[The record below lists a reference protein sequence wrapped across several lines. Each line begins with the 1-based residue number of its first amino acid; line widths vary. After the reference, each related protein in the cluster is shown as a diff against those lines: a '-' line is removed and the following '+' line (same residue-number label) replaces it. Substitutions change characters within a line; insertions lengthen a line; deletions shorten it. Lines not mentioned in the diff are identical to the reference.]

1 MPSKIAPKGLKKP
14 LKHGSKPV
22 KKKPSL
28 KDFSRQISEH
38 EVHLHCWQWV
48 KNTYPELLIFH
59 VPNGGNR
66 NIAEAQKFK
75 RMGVMPGVAD
85 FLMFTP
91 YCAIA
96 IELKDEGGKQSD
108 AQKHFQTRW
117 EALGNSY
124 QVARSLTH
132 FQEIVDSYILPPVE
146 WPWSYNQNPSP

>member
-1 MPSKIAPKGLKKP
+1 MMPSKIAPKGLKKP

-75 RMGVMPGVAD
+75 RMGVVPGVAD
-85 FLMFTP
+85 FLMFT
-91 YCAIA
+91 YSHAIA
-96 IELKDEGGKQSD
+96 IELKDESGKQSD
-108 AQKHFQTRW
+108 AQKNFQTRW
-117 EALGNSY
+117 ESLGHKY
-124 QVARSLTH
+124 EV
-132 FQEIVDSYILPPVE
+132 
-146 WPWSYNQNPSP
+146 

>member
-28 KDFSRQISEH
+28 KGFFRQISEH
-38 EVHLHCWQWV
+38 ELHLRAWQWV
-48 KNTYPELLIFH
+48 SKTYPDLLIFH

-75 RMGVMPGVAD
+75 RMGVVPGVAD
-85 FLMFTP
+85 FLMFT
-91 YCAIA
+91 YSHAIA

-108 AQKHFQTRW
+108 AQKNFQTRW
-117 EALGNSY
+117 ESLGHKY
-124 QVARSLTH
+124 EVARTLEQ
-132 FQEIVDSYILPPVE
+132 FQDVVKSYYDTS